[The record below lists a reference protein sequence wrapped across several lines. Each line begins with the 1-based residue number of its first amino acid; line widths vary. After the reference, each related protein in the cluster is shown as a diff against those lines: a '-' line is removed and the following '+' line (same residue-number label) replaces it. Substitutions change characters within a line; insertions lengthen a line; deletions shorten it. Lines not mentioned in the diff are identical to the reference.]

1 MRFGMWLRAVLTLGL
16 LLPGTSAFAADPGAT
31 CGKAAAIGVASCIQK
46 ANAASGK
53 CFKKTGVGCLPGDA
67 KIAKAL
73 RAVEKKVL
81 GGCADDAAVADA
93 GYAPLTVD
101 GLLVRLQNACT
112 REVAAIA
119 ARVFGG
125 PSGPIWAGADKA
137 EQGCLQ
143 TAAKEPGKVISKS
156 LKKYAG
162 CAKGGCDLVKIETLL
177 AQTASKAEDKLDKKC
192 SDLAGLIGVDA
203 PTLVSDAREQAGS
216 AASSPCDPLET
227 TRCLFPL
234 PNDYYSVL
242 DPTAASGRR
251 IALVSEAMPANSSST
266 PVDPTS
272 WNVLDGFSVG
282 PMILLE
288 VPDLDLTQ
296 TGAVPITDLARALD
310 PNAPVVMI
318 DAETGEKQL
327 IWVERDQSGADPNQR
342 PIIIRVGKNL
352 PNGKRFIIALRNLR
366 DDLGA
371 AIPADP
377 VFTAYRDATPSNQV
391 AVEARRPHMEQLFST
406 LAAAGIPRNELFL
419 AWDFTTQ
426 SVESTSR
433 KLLHMRDDTFDNILA
448 TSTPAFTVDNIDEP
462 LDANIFRRVDGT
474 FEAPLYL
481 TDGGIPGSLLRLD
494 PNTGLPKNEG
504 DSFTALFRCV
514 IPFAATT
521 GGAAPAVPARPSLYG
536 HGLLGSERQTSAGH
550 VRDMASEGNFIMC
563 GTRWTG
569 FEEDDEVGTVLP
581 VLQDFSNFPKF
592 IERQHQGVL
601 NFMVLA
607 RLLIDPNGFASDAAF
622 QVGGESMIDPNDVF
636 YDGNSQGGILGGVLA
651 AFSQEVT
658 RFVLGVPGINYST
671 LLRRSV
677 DFDLF
682 NDIFEVFYPNG
693 FDRAIVLSV
702 AQIMWDQT
710 DPSGHVNH
718 TLADTYANTPPKKIL
733 YQVAFGDHQVAP
745 VTAEVAARSNGASIQ
760 TPILSPLKV
769 LPEVEPYYDIPAI
782 PSFPFDGSAMVIWDS
797 GNPAPPSV
805 NQPPRG
811 PDPNDPE
818 WADLLFCP
826 MQHEADPHECPRRQP
841 DARLQKSEFLKTN
854 GAIIDTCSGGPCLS
868 PSN

>member
-1 MRFGMWLRAVLTLGL
+1 MWLSVVLTVGL
-16 LLPGTSAFAADPGAT
+16 LLPGISALAADPGAK

-46 ANAASGK
+46 ANAASVK

-73 RAVEKKVL
+73 EAVDKKVL
-81 GGCADDAAVADA
+81 SDCADDAAVADA
-93 GYAPLTVD
+93 GYAPLTVN
-101 GLLVRLQNACT
+101 GLLARLQNACT

-137 EQGCLQ
+137 EEGCLQ
-143 TAAKEPGKVISKS
+143 TAGKEPGKVISKS
-156 LKKYAG
+156 LKKYAA
-162 CAKGGCDLVKIETLL
+162 CAKGACDLVKIETLL
-177 AQTASKAEDKLDKKC
+177 AQTATKAEDKLDKKC

-203 PTLVSDAREQAGS
+203 TTLVSAAREQVGS
-216 AASSPCDPLET
+216 AASSPCDPLES

-242 DPTAASGRR
+242 DPTSASGRR
-251 IALVSEAMPANSSST
+251 IAFVPEAMPANSSSV
-266 PVDPTS
+266 PIDPTS

-282 PMILLE
+282 PMALLQ

-310 PNAPVVMI
+310 PDAPVVMI
-318 DAETGEKQL
+318 DADTGEKQL
-327 IWVERDQSGADPNQR
+327 IWVERDQSGPDPNQR
-342 PIIIRVGKNL
+342 PIMIRVGKNL

-366 DDLGA
+366 DGLGA

-377 VFTAYRDATPSNQV
+377 VFAAYRDATPTNQV
-391 AVEARRPHMEQLFST
+391 SVEARRPHMEQLFAT
-406 LAAAGIPRNELFL
+406 LAAAGIARNELFL

-426 SVESTSR
+426 SIESTSR
-433 KLLHMRDDTFDNILA
+433 KLLHMRDDAFDNVLA
-448 TSTPAFTVDNIDEP
+448 TSAPAFTVDNIDEP

-481 TDGGIPGSLLRLD
+481 TDNGVPGSLLRLD

-504 DSFTALFRCV
+504 DSFTALFRCI
-514 IPFAATT
+514 IPYAAST

-536 HGLLGSERQTSAGH
+536 HGLLGSERQTSSGH

-569 FEEDDEVGTVLP
+569 FEEDDELDTVFPL
-581 VLQDFSNFPKF
+581 LQDFSNFPKF

-651 AFSQEVT
+651 AFSQDVT

-677 DFDLF
+677 DFDPF
-682 NDIFEVFYPNG
+682 NVVLEITYPNG
-693 FDRAIVLSV
+693 FDRAILLSV
-702 AQIMWDQT
+702 AQMMWDQT

-718 TLADTYANTPPKKIL
+718 TLSDTYANTPPKKIL

-745 VTAEVAARSNGASIQ
+745 VTVEVAARSNGALIQ

-769 LPEVEPYYDIPAI
+769 LPEVEPYYDISAI
-782 PSFPFDGSAMVIWDS
+782 PSYPFDGSAMVIWDS
-797 GNPAPPSV
+797 GNPAPPIG
-805 NQPPRG
+805 NQAPRL
-811 PDPNDPE
+811 DPNDPE

-826 MQHEADPHECPRRQP
+826 TQYDGDPHECPRRQP
-841 DARLQKSEFLKTN
+841 EARLQKSEFLKTN
-854 GAIIDTCSGGPCLS
+854 GAIIDTCSGAPCLA
-868 PSN
+868 PLN